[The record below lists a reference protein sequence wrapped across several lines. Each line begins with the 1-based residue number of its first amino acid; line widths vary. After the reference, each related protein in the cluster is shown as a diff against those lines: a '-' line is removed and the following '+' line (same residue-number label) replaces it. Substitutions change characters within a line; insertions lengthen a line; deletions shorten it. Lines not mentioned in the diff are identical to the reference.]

1 VPYCLSFALA
11 IVPDLLDH
19 LKRLPAQG
27 LSSRTTSRVTGR
39 RTLGQSTRRSK
50 PLSGVRVLVIEDD
63 VDSADALRQ
72 LLQVNGAD
80 VECACSAQAG
90 RVALARQ
97 RPDVLISDLSMPGE
111 DGYAFL
117 ASVRAM
123 TRDDG
128 GRVPAMAFSAMPPG
142 IARSRAHDVGYQV
155 FLRKPEDVP
164 LIVPTV
170 LRLLP
175 AGFAA

>member
-1 VPYCLSFALA
+1 MR
-11 IVPDLLDH
+11 I
-19 LKRLPAQG
+19 
-27 LSSRTTSRVTGR
+27 
-39 RTLGQSTRRSK
+39 
-50 PLSGVRVLVIEDD
+50 LVIEDD
-63 VDSADALRQ
+63 HDSQEALRQ
-72 LLQVNGAD
+72 LLEVNGAN
-80 VECACSAQAG
+80 VECASTAQAG
-90 RVALARQ
+90 RTALARQ

-117 ASVRAM
+117 SSVRAM

-142 IARSRAHDVGYQV
+142 VARSRAHDVGYQV

-175 AGFAA
+175 AAFSS

>member
-1 VPYCLSFALA
+1 LGKP
-11 IVPDLLDH
+11 
-19 LKRLPAQG
+19 
-27 LSSRTTSRVTGR
+27 TSRS
-39 RTLGQSTRRSK
+39 L
-50 PLSGVRVLVIEDD
+50 PLTGVRVLVVEDD
-63 VDSADALRQ
+63 RDSMEALRQ
-72 LLQVNGAD
+72 LLEVNGAD
-80 VECACSAQAG
+80 VECAFTAQGG
-90 RVALARQ
+90 RNALAQ
-97 RPDVLISDLSMPGE
+97 NRPDVLISDLSMPGE

-117 ASVRAM
+117 ASVRAL

-175 AGFAA
+175 AAFSY